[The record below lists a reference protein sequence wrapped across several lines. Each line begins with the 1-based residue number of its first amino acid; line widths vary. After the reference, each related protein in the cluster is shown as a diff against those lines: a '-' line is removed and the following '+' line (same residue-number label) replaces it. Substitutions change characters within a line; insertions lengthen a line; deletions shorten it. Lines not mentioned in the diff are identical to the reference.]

1 MVVWRVYRHTDCC
14 FMIFID
20 SLCVFYW
27 IFTYYRPP
35 LWICLLCV
43 ARANLASG
51 GVVKLYR
58 HAWLHTPQCRRSMQQ
73 LFETLGLEPTA
84 TLAEIKAAYR
94 CLAKKFHPDRNRSSE
109 ATALFQQLN
118 HAYNI
123 LTNLGAIPDT
133 ERANNQQ
140 GDNKLCHISLSTK
153 ENTFSVTI
161 DIVDF
166 MFLVFVEECKV
177 YHGVSPIDRGQHG
190 LLFYFA
196 YTSPNDSETYGSI
209 SLTFYPTTA
218 RLLVQGSSYL
228 LWIDEHMPMIYARAE
243 YKYMENASKWN
254 DATKRLGIGLRRS
267 TETRR
272 LTRAS
277 AKAQGTALVNSQ
289 TPSKRVPPAGLG
301 ATITAQPA
309 VSGSIASA
317 DVPPIRD
324 ATLPG
329 AAALVALPGTDG
341 ATTDAPD
348 ATAHTVS
355 DATALAPAVP
365 NGNVSDVPCMFGATV
380 PTLPDATALVAPPGP
395 DGAASDV
402 PSMTNA
408 TISIAS
414 DVTACRTHATSTG
427 AAKATKKKQHKGA
440 RTKTKSRGKKQVPS
454 AVDGNVRYCK
464 DTCEMPAVTT
474 EPMIRCTLCMT
485 WHHNTCVGEASE
497 YVGAWTCDTCR
508 TLPLQVKSLSDKMN
522 DLATSL
528 SNRAETEKSLQQEIR
543 KLMSENSNLKQK
555 LTNAEQRNSELQKL
569 INTMCYQQDTS
580 VPDKSENVS
589 QPQERETPWVTV
601 PTQNRF
607 TVLSSVSDT
616 TGTGT
621 PSHTRAPSPR
631 RRHSGG
637 GHGGRSSVVNKP
649 QKTASQHRVTSSPQ
663 RTTKPVMPPSG
674 TTVTIIGSSIVR
686 GVAPMVQGRGFQATG
701 YVYPGH
707 TARQINAHIRHIPA
721 DSDVTVI
728 AAGTNNVQQQSVP
741 ECVAEIKQVID
752 NVARKRRDKHVIM
765 SALPYRYDQP
775 SLNTKVDTINSVI
788 ADQVKKRNRWHLLRH
803 ELSHRDYKP
812 DGLHFNISGVAKY
825 AHEIR
830 CITRRIKSR

>member
-1 MVVWRVYRHTDCC
+1 M
-14 FMIFID
+14 FFID
-20 SLCVFYW
+20 NLCVFYW
-27 IFTYYRPP
+27 NFTYHRPP

-43 ARANLASG
+43 ARDNLASG
-51 GVVKLYR
+51 GVVKLHR
-58 HAWLHTPQCRRSMQQ
+58 HAWLHTFLCRRSMQQ

-123 LTNLGAIPDT
+123 LTNLGAIPDN

-153 ENTFSVTI
+153 DNTFSVTI
-161 DIVDF
+161 DIVDV

-190 LLFYFA
+190 LQFYFA

-218 RLLVQGSSYL
+218 RLPVQGSSYL
-228 LWIDEHMPMIYARAE
+228 LWINEHIPVIYARTE
-243 YKYMENASKWN
+243 YNYMENASKWN
-254 DATKRLGIGLRRS
+254 AATKRLGIDLRRS

-277 AKAQGTALVNSQ
+277 SKAQGTALANSQ
-289 TPSKRVPPAGLG
+289 TPSKRVPPAGFG

-317 DVPPIRD
+317 DVPPIHD

-355 DATALAPAVP
+355 DATALAPEVP
-365 NGNVSDVPCMFGATV
+365 NGNASDVPSMFGATV
-380 PTLPDATALVAPPGP
+380 PTLPDATALGAPLGQMALHLMCRRWRMPPYLSRLTSPHAARMLLAQVLPKLLKRNITREPGQKRNH
-395 DGAASDV
+395 AARNKYLALLTAVWGTAKTHVICQRLQLSPWSDAPYV
-402 PSMTNA
+402 WHGI
-408 TISIAS
+408 TI
-414 DVTACRTHATSTG
+414 HALE
-427 AAKATKKKQHKGA
+427 KP
-440 RTKTKSRGKKQVPS
+440 R
-454 AVDGNVRYCK
+454 N
-464 DTCEMPAVTT
+464 
-474 EPMIRCTLCMT
+474 
-485 WHHNTCVGEASE
+485 
-497 YVGAWTCDTCR
+497 VGAWTCDTCR

-580 VPDKSENVS
+580 MPDKSENVS
-589 QPQERETPWVTV
+589 QQQKRETPWVTV

-637 GHGGRSSVVNKP
+637 GHGGRSSVVNEP
-649 QKTASQHRVTSSPQ
+649 QKTTSQHRVTSSPQ

-701 YVYPGH
+701 YVHPGH

-741 ECVAEIKQVID
+741 KCVAKIKQVVD

-775 SLNTKVDTINSVI
+775 SLNTKIDTINSFI
-788 ADQVKKRNRWHLLRH
+788 ADQVKKRNRWNLLRH
-803 ELSHRDYKP
+803 KLSHRDYKP